1 MQQVFTPIDL
11 MTEGGP
17 SNSTTNLFYLIYQYS
32 FVTFDVG
39 GGAAGTMM
47 LFAFLM
53 VMAAVQFRL
62 LDRRTQYQQ

>member
-1 MQQVFTPIDL
+1 
-11 MTEGGP
+11 MTQGGP
-17 SNSTTNLFYLIYQYS
+17 SNSTTNLFYMVYQYS

-53 VMAAVQFRL
+53 LMVFIQLRVLDKRVQYK
-62 LDRRTQYQQ
+62 Q